1 MIQIFTPTTGE
12 SCQEAFWYHGKQ
24 IASVTMP
31 DGTIFSLESAGE
43 IQCDIREIKHKGVDR
58 LPISDDWKWRTCKGT
73 QAVDFA
79 SAQGMTDEDLE
90 NEELIVF
97 SLNNWFA
104 IRKLEPNTTEGADD
118 DFAIVHTYTDGIQ
131 ELVGILMQA

>member
-1 MIQIFTPTTGE
+1 
-12 SCQEAFWYHGKQ
+12 
-24 IASVTMP
+24 
-31 DGTIFSLESAGE
+31 
-43 IQCDIREIKHKGVDR
+43 
-58 LPISDDWKWRTCKGT
+58 
-73 QAVDFA
+73 
-79 SAQGMTDEDLE
+79 MTDEDLE